1 MARALVARG
10 RARKG
15 AGQKLLL
22 MASRGLSHLFVL
34 LRTYTADCVPSS
46 HPFYCVLDF
55 QTASTVDPSNREL
68 QFHWRQ
74 EPVVRPCP
82 SQFQTR
88 PLILIFLDP
97 LLRRRR
103 PPTPSARNLGPD
115 RELRPPILPPHLALC
130 IFISPR
136 HRPPTHLP
144 YGGPLSLRR
153 LGQLE
158 PNSRHLRQSQGRPS
172 LFAPD
177 QSSPGSLVV

>member
-34 LRTYTADCVPSS
+34 LRTYTADCVPSTPS
-46 HPFYCVLDF
+46 LPHVIDF

-74 EPVVRPCP
+74 EPVVRPYS
-82 SQFQTR
+82 SQPQTR
-88 PLILIFLDP
+88 PFILISLDP
-97 LLRRRR
+97 LLRRRG

-115 RELRPPILPPHLALC
+115 RELHSPILPPHLALC

-144 YGGPLSLRR
+144 HGGPLSLRG

-172 LFAPD
+172 LLAPD
-177 QSSPGSLVV
+177 